1 MNLINRENGI
11 TEPYQPGV
19 YMLTGINGIGKSTLV
34 DAIAVDH
41 PEIKP
46 VHASQELRGL
56 FGNVS
61 REELELLTPE
71 EKLSRMVIH
80 FTTIFDRS
88 TNDDQAVM
96 MDTHLVVP
104 IRKEDSLVYED
115 IWSSEYTPHVSSMAI
130 LSAEPASVRQW
141 RLEDEITTGRKRS
154 TDVQAIA
161 EDQDVNIS
169 RFEQLLSEG
178 QLPAGSN
185 IVINH
190 SGRINEAREA
200 VESVFRYR

>member
-34 DAIAVDH
+34 NAIAVDH

-80 FTTIFDRS
+80 FTTIFNRS
-88 TNDDQAVM
+88 LNDNQAVM

-104 IRKEDSLVYED
+104 IRKENSLVYED
-115 IWSSEYTPHVSSMAI
+115 IWSSEYTPYVSSMAM
-130 LSAEPASVRQW
+130 LSAEPESVRQW
-141 RLEDEITTGRKRS
+141 RLQDEATTGRKRN
-154 TDVQAIA
+154 TDVRAITD
-161 EDQDVNIS
+161 DQDANIS

-178 QLPAGSN
+178 QLPVGSGVVTN
-185 IVINH
+185 L
-190 SGRINEAREA
+190 SDRMDEARKA
-200 VESVFRYR
+200 VETVFRNK

>member
-1 MNLINRENGI
+1 
-11 TEPYQPGV
+11 
-19 YMLTGINGIGKSTLV
+19 MLTGINGIGKSTLV

-80 FTTIFDRS
+80 FTAIFDRS
-88 TNDDQAVM
+88 MNDDQAVM

-104 IRKEDSLVYED
+104 IRKENSLVYED
-115 IWSSEYTPHVSSMAI
+115 IWSSEYAPHVSSMAM

-141 RLEDEITTGRKRS
+141 RLEDEITTGRKRN
-154 TDVQAIA
+154 TDVRAIA
-161 EDQDVNIS
+161 DDQDVNIS
-169 RFEQLLSEG
+169 RFEQLMSEG
-178 QLPAGSN
+178 QLPAGSGVVTN
-185 IVINH
+185 F
-190 SGRINEAREA
+190 SGRIGEARKA
-200 VESVFRYR
+200 VEAIFRHG